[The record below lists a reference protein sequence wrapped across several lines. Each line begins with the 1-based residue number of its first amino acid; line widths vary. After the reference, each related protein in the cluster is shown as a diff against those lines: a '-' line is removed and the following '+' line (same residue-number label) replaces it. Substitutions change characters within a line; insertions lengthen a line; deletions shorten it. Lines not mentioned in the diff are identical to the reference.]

1 MPGLFR
7 NLHSRSFPA
16 EPTEL
21 QPHLPQCVFLFL
33 SCLLHNPPQFT
44 NFYPVSRKLLTE
56 YAILFTILFLFL
68 FVLSDQPQFLL
79 SLLHPVPSSSPLS
92 QIHCSSVSPQKR
104 AGLPKV
110 SIKYGISHYNKP
122 RHEPSHHGCMWQPN
136 RKKNRQRV
144 RDSPAPSARSPS
156 RTPSYTTIT

>member
-7 NLHSRSFPA
+7 NLHSRSFSA

-21 QPHLPQCVFLFL
+21 QPHLPQCVCLFL
-33 SCLLHNPPQFT
+33 SCLLHNPP
-44 NFYPVSRKLLTE
+44 RKLLTE

-68 FVLSDQPQFLL
+68 FVLFDEPQFLL
-79 SLLHPVPSSSPLS
+79 SLLHPAPSSSPLP

-104 AGLPKV
+104 AGLPRV
-110 SIKYGISHYNKP
+110 SIKHGISHYNKP
-122 RHEPSHHGCMWQPN
+122 RREPSHHGCMWQPN
-136 RKKNRQRV
+136 RKKSMQRV

-156 RTPSYTTIT
+156 RTPSYTTVT

>member
-92 QIHCSSVSPQKR
+92 QIHCSSVSPQKK

-110 SIKYGISHYNKP
+110 SIKYEISHYNKP

-144 RDSPAPSARSPS
+144 RDSPAPLLGSPQEPQA
-156 RTPSYTTIT
+156 TQP